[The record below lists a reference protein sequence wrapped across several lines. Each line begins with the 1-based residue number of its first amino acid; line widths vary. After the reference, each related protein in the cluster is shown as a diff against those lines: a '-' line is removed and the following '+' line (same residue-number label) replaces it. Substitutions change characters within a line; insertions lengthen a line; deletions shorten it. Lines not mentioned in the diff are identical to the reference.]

1 MPATTK
7 ERPSCGA
14 PTKAPTHTASPAV
27 EGRDGKRAAHRWKH
41 REERERD
48 VLYKA
53 VPLEDGEELQYLG
66 VYVLKWQR
74 EWGDPAIGFVELDM
88 AAVIESV
95 ESLINHVMAQEE
107 KAEPMSAAE
116 VRVAIRQCLEAE
128 QPV

>member
-1 MPATTK
+1 M
-7 ERPSCGA
+7 
-14 PTKAPTHTASPAV
+14 
-27 EGRDGKRAAHRWKH
+27 
-41 REERERD
+41 
-48 VLYKA
+48 LYKA

-66 VYVLKWQR
+66 VYVLKWRR
-74 EWGDPAIGFVELDM
+74 EWGDPAIGFVELDT

-128 QPV
+128 QPI

>member
-1 MPATTK
+1 M
-7 ERPSCGA
+7 
-14 PTKAPTHTASPAV
+14 
-27 EGRDGKRAAHRWKH
+27 
-41 REERERD
+41 
-48 VLYKA
+48 LYKA

-128 QPV
+128 QPI